1 MESGGIDA
9 RLLSAAYFGRG
20 NDGTKRRWGSMPD
33 ALKVSVLVPVY
44 NERFLVAASLR
55 RVLAVRDPSISELEV
70 IVVDDG
76 STDGTREVLRGLAR
90 EHPAIRYIEHERNL
104 GKGAALRTAIA
115 HATGDVCVPHDADL
129 EYHPGDLPRL
139 VQPFLTEQADAVFGS
154 RFLTGE
160 YRRVLLFY
168 HSLGNRLLTTLV
180 NMVTNLNLSDMET
193 CYKMVRTQL
202 LRSIP
207 LRYNDFRIEPELTI
221 KLAKRGAAIFE
232 APIRYAGRTY
242 DEGKKIGWR
251 DGVLAFAAIVRGALI
266 DDLYVNDPYGAHI
279 LHSLSRA
286 RKFSRWMSDVIRPW
300 VGRAVLEVGAGIGN
314 LTVHLVPRD
323 RYLATDINTDY
334 LAYLANFAFGR
345 PYLEVAILPAEDAA
359 GFAALAGGFDTVVC
373 LNVLEHLDEP
383 VAVLRNF
390 HAALARGGRAIVL
403 VPQGPSRFNSLDRAL
418 GHRLRYTRER
428 LRAVVEAAG
437 FEVEALVDFNRAAV
451 FGWRLNGLLR
461 RTRLSRGQLKLY
473 DSFVW
478 LVRRLDRLLPWR
490 GLSIIAIC
498 RKP

>member
-1 MESGGIDA
+1 VAEG
-9 RLLSAAYFGRG
+9 
-20 NDGTKRRWGSMPD
+20 
-33 ALKVSVLVPVY
+33 LKVSVLVPVY
-44 NERFLVAASLR
+44 NERFLAAESVR
-55 RVLAVRDPSISELEV
+55 RVLAVRHPSIREIEV

-76 STDGTREVLRGLAR
+76 STDGTREVLRALAA
-90 EHPAIRYIEHERNL
+90 EHPAVRYIEHERNQ
-104 GKGAALRTAIA
+104 GKGAALRTALA

-139 VQPFLTEQADAVFGS
+139 VQPFIEQQADAVFGS

-193 CYKMVRTQL
+193 CYKMVRTEL

-242 DEGKKIGWR
+242 AEGKKIGWK
-251 DGVLAFAAIVRGALI
+251 DGVLALVAIVRGALI
-266 DDLYVNDPYGAHI
+266 DDLYLNDPYGAHI

-286 RKFSRWMSDVIRPW
+286 RKFSHWMSDVIRPW
-300 VGRAVLEVGAGIGN
+300 VGRAVLEIGAGIGN

-323 RYLATDINTDY
+323 RYRATDINPDY
-334 LAYLANFAFGR
+334 LGYLANLAFGK
-345 PYLEVAILPAEDAA
+345 PYLEVGALEAESPE
-359 GFAALAGGFDTVVC
+359 GFAPLAGQFDTVVC
-373 LNVLEHLDEP
+373 LNVLEHLDQP
-383 VAVLRNF
+383 VPTLRNF
-390 HAALARGGRAIVL
+390 HRALASGGRAIVL
-403 VPQGPSRFNSLDRAL
+403 VPQGPGRFNSLDRAL
-418 GHRLRYTRER
+418 GHRLRYTPER
-428 LRAVVEAAG
+428 LRAAVEEAG
-437 FEVEALVDFNRAAV
+437 FEVEALLDFNRAAV
-451 FGWRLNGLLR
+451 FGWRLNGWLG
-461 RTRLSRGQLKLY
+461 RTTFSRVQLKAY

-478 LVRRLDRLLPWR
+478 LVRAVDRFLPWR
-490 GLSIIAIC
+490 GLSLIAVC
-498 RKP
+498 RKG

>member
-1 MESGGIDA
+1 MA
-9 RLLSAAYFGRG
+9 
-20 NDGTKRRWGSMPD
+20 D

-55 RVLAVRDPSISELEV
+55 RVLAVRDPSIRELEV

-76 STDGTREVLRGLAR
+76 STDGTREVLRRLAN
-90 EHPAIRYIEHERNL
+90 EHPAIHYIEHERNL

-139 VQPFLTEQADAVFGS
+139 VQPFLAEQADAVFGS

-160 YRRVLLFY
+160 YRRVLLYY

-180 NMVTNLNLSDMET
+180 NLVTNLNLSDMET
-193 CYKMVRTQL
+193 CYKMVRTSL

-242 DEGKKIGWR
+242 AEGKKIGWR
-251 DGVLAFAAIVRGALI
+251 DGVLALAAIVRGALI
-266 DDLYVNDPYGAHI
+266 DDLYLSDPYGAHI

-323 RYLATDINTDY
+323 RYLATDINPDY
-334 LAYLANFAFGR
+334 LDYLANFAFGR
-345 PYLEVAILPAEDAA
+345 PYLEVGTLRAEATA

-383 VAVLRNF
+383 VSALRNF
-390 HAALARGGRAIVL
+390 RAALEPGGRAIVL
-403 VPQGPSRFNSLDRAL
+403 VPQGPRRFNSLDRAL

-428 LRAVVEAAG
+428 LRAVVEEAG
-437 FEVEALVDFNRAAV
+437 FEVEALLDFNRAAV
-451 FGWRLNGLLR
+451 PGWWLNGLLR
-461 RTRLSRGQLKLY
+461 RTRFSRVQLKLY
-473 DSFVW
+473 DSLVW
-478 LVRRLDRLLPWR
+478 LVRRLERFLPWR
-490 GLSIIAIC
+490 GLSLIAIS
-498 RKP
+498 RKPLAPSP